1 MFSRLAPVLGP
12 GQNNWARHYDT
23 KQVIFEKILH
33 AAFMADKTWNFWLDY
48 CTKQLHDHYLVP
60 GTRYL
65 AQDSTPTGKLVQTKL
80 LF

>member
-33 AAFMADKTWNFWLDY
+33 AAFMADKIWGDTLEPARRL
-48 CTKQLHDHYLVP
+48 CPEVSQPSGH
-60 GTRYL
+60 
-65 AQDSTPTGKLVQTKL
+65 
-80 LF
+80 